1 MCRLRL
7 KAEQPTGPARQP
19 LSCLE
24 FPNGKGEPTT
34 KIQCVA
40 LFSQGDPKTV
50 LSMQSRGKQRNFDGQ
65 GSAVSPSEFCFEF
78 SVRGFHTPHMA
89 NAYEPILS
97 LDLPGIKKIRSGK
110 VRELFDLGDSFLMVA
125 SDRISA
131 FDVVMP
137 NGIPRKGEVLTQIS
151 HFWFEK
157 FASLVPNH
165 LLAKASDPLPKNLQP
180 YADKI
185 ARRSMIVKKAT
196 PLAVE
201 CIVRGYVVGS
211 GWKDYQKTGAICGIK
226 LPAGLKE
233 SSELVEPIFTPS
245 TKAETGH
252 DENISFAEAEKIV
265 GADVARQARDLSLK
279 IYTAARAYARERGI
293 IIADTKF
300 EFGQFNGKLILIDEV
315 LTPDSSR
322 FWPAD
327 QYSPGKSQP
336 SFDKQF
342 VRDYLETLD
351 WNKTPPGPVLPAEVV
366 ARTTAKYLE
375 AYEKLT
381 GQKL

>member
-1 MCRLRL
+1 
-7 KAEQPTGPARQP
+7 
-19 LSCLE
+19 
-24 FPNGKGEPTT
+24 
-34 KIQCVA
+34 
-40 LFSQGDPKTV
+40 
-50 LSMQSRGKQRNFDGQ
+50 
-65 GSAVSPSEFCFEF
+65 
-78 SVRGFHTPHMA
+78 MA
-89 NAYEPILS
+89 NTDTLLS
-97 LDLPGIKKIRSGK
+97 LELPGIKKIRSGK
-110 VRELFDLGDSFLMVA
+110 VRELFDLGDRFLMVA
-125 SDRISA
+125 SDRLSA

-165 LLAKASDPLPKNLQP
+165 LLAKANDPLPPALQP

-185 ARRSMIVKKAT
+185 ARRSMIVKKAK

-265 GADVARQARDLSLK
+265 GAEVARQARDLSLK

-300 EFGQFNGKLILIDEV
+300 EFGQFDGKLILIDEV

-327 QYSPGKSQP
+327 QYAPGKSQP
-336 SFDKQF
+336 RVHKLI
-342 VRDYLETLD
+342 VCDYLETLD

-366 ARTTAKYLE
+366 AKTTAKYLE

-381 GQKL
+381 GRALCSGTG